1 MDDRHE
7 KLGFKQVIRL
17 EWMDKTVQMLLAGM
31 TAAEIR
37 RELDHYLST
46 QKQSG
51 GEGER
56 GKTAYKMAISLLS
69 SWFDPDVV
77 LHPLRDSAL
86 LIARQTPADHWLPL
100 HWAVLSASYPFWLN
114 TALQVGRLLNLQ
126 DQVRQA
132 QIFNRLKEQYGDRET
147 VARNARYAV
156 RSLVAWGVLVDS
168 NAKGCYEKRLNL
180 EILDVP
186 MTMILLEA
194 TLFTMPEGKAPLKVL
209 RNFPAFFP
217 FCLTALNGDIISQQ
231 STRIDVMRYGLDDE
245 ILKLSNLS

>member
-7 KLGFKQVIRL
+7 KLGFKQLIRL

-31 TAAEIR
+31 TATEIR
-37 RELDHYLST
+37 RELDHYLSN

-69 SWFDPDVV
+69 SWFDPDPV
-77 LHPLRDSAL
+77 LLPLRESAL
-86 LIARQTPADHWLPL
+86 AHARHTAASQWLPL

-168 NAKGCYEKRLNL
+168 NAKGCYEKRTDP
-180 EILDVP
+180 ETLDVP
-186 MTMILLEA
+186 TTMILLEA
-194 TLFTMPEGKAPLKVL
+194 TLFAMPEGKSPLNVL

-217 FCLTALNGDIISQQ
+217 FCLAALNGDTISQQ
-231 STRIDVMRYGLDDE
+231 STRIEVIRYGVDDE
-245 ILKLSNLS
+245 FLKLSHL